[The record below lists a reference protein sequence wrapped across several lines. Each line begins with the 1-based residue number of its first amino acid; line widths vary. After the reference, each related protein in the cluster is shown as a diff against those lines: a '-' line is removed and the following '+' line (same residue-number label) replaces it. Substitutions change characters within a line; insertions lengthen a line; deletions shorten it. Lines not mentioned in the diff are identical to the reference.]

1 MSRPTGGP
9 EEDRSGRTPGLMAS
23 ALLSAL
29 NLNCT
34 LLRKVQPP
42 LPVITH
48 RSAFAKVCA
57 TGLDRGVDVVFV
69 LHNPV
74 SRLGGRQS
82 PRRGRAMGSRWHFLP
97 RDLPLGLQP
106 DPAAEPL
113 PVSLSGHS
121 DLWRLAPR
129 TLASR
134 LRSPAHAPA
143 VVTGIERSENW
154 EVCPYSSDLA
164 PWGTGDRS
172 VPCQCLICKNK
183 GVTWNHLQALHGSES
198 HLL

>member
-1 MSRPTGGP
+1 MDTGS
-9 EEDRSGRTPGLMAS
+9 DRVSSPFCSESQLHLAQEGAAHSSCHHSSIGFCKGLCYW
-23 ALLSAL
+23 LGQR
-29 NLNCT
+29 C
-34 LLRKVQPP
+34 R
-42 LPVITH
+42 
-48 RSAFAKVCA
+48 CC
-57 TGLDRGVDVVFV
+57 

-82 PRRGRAMGSRWHFLP
+82 PRWGRAMGSRWHFLP

-121 DLWRLAPR
+121 DLWRPAPR

-134 LRSPAHAPA
+134 LRSPARAPA
-143 VVTGIERSENW
+143 VVTGIERTENW